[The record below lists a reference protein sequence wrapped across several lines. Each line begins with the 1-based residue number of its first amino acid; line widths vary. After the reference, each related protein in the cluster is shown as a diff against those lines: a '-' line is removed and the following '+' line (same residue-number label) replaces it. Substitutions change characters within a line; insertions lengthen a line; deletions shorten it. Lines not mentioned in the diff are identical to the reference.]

1 MKIPKAKP
9 LVVQVPKTHNY
20 RIPEGYYTGVI
31 HKVVRVPRSN
41 CRDCSDILRI
51 ICALNVPGLEKFLNL
66 AKAELSLSLEHGSEL
81 LEFLAA
87 VLGKDAL
94 AALSG
99 GELNLESLV
108 GMSVDVQVEHITTSK
123 SDSYDYPFVKICDI
137 KPAGTWVKTV
147 QPDKPEP
154 KKEETK

>member
-41 CRDCSDILRI
+41 CRDCGDILRI

-66 AKAELSLSLEHGSEL
+66 AKAELPLSLEHGAEL
-81 LEFLAA
+81 RDFLAA
-87 VLGKDAL
+87 LLGKDAL

-137 KPAGTWVKTV
+137 KPAGTWVKTT